1 MNMNEVLNYISN
13 LTVDDATQILSSL
26 KEQERQQNDEI
37 IKKIVNDHS
46 GYVGKCYYKFVK
58 PHGGM
63 FPEMKKYYK
72 VISERASNEYRLSAL
87 TFYEHPFY
95 WFNYQSHRI
104 GLPGDWFLGKFDFH
118 GIEVEDF
125 GAFCFGSNNIE
136 KINDLVSITIKEYN
150 LAMDEYIK
158 ELQSMDWVADHYKY
172 GDKLP
177 SDPDWER
184 ND

>member
-72 VISERASNEYRLSAL
+72 
-87 TFYEHPFY
+87 
-95 WFNYQSHRI
+95 
-104 GLPGDWFLGKFDFH
+104 
-118 GIEVEDF
+118 
-125 GAFCFGSNNIE
+125 
-136 KINDLVSITIKEYN
+136 
-150 LAMDEYIK
+150 
-158 ELQSMDWVADHYKY
+158 
-172 GDKLP
+172 
-177 SDPDWER
+177 
-184 ND
+184 